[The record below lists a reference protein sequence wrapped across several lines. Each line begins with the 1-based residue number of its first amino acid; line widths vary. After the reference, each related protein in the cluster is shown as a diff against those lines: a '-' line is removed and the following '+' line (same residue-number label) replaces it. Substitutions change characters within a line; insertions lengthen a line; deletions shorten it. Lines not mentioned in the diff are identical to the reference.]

1 MHYLIAICYAIILWW
16 VSTGI
21 IIVLY
26 RQARWTYDATFGG
39 MSIIAAICAVGVV
52 LLRNTSETWAIYA
65 SFSAGTVVWGWNL
78 ASYYTGF
85 ITGQRITLPPLPL
98 TNRQRFVFAVK
109 STIHHELVSLLLVG
123 SALWCIPGATNPT
136 GFVTI
141 VLFYVLHLLAK
152 LNIYFGVH
160 NFSGEWLPPHL
171 SYITAFFG
179 PARTHWFFVCAVSIA
194 TACTIW
200 FGGIALQHPQQH
212 VQIAAAFWALLS
224 GAGLLELLV
233 LMIPSA
239 YLNKVLA
246 FLTHLSVAADTKSR

>member
-1 MHYLIAICYAIILWW
+1 MHYLVAISFAIVLWW

-26 RQARWTYDATFGG
+26 RQPRWTYDATFGV
-39 MSIIAAICAVGVV
+39 MSIVAAAGAVILV
-52 LLRNTSETWAIYA
+52 LLRNHNETWAVYA

-85 ITGQRITLPPLPL
+85 ITGQPITLPNAPLS
-98 TNRQRFVFAVK
+98 NRQRFVLAVR
-109 STIHHELVSLLLVG
+109 SSMYHEGVSFVLMM
-123 SALWCIPGATNPT
+123 SALWLIRDATNPT

-152 LNIYFGVH
+152 LNIYFGVY

-171 SYITAFFG
+171 RYITAFFG
-179 PARTHWFFVCAVSIA
+179 PERTHWFFVFTVSIA

-200 FGGIALQHPQQH
+200 AIGIAIQATQAQL
-212 VQIAAAFWALLS
+212 QIASAFWALLS
-224 GAGLLELLV
+224 GVGLLELIV
-233 LMIPSA
+233 LMIPTA
-239 YLNKVLA
+239 YLHKVLA
-246 FLTHLSVAADTKSR
+246 FLTHLSVAADTKPR

>member
-1 MHYLIAICYAIILWW
+1 MHYLIAISYAIVLWW

-21 IIVLY
+21 IIILY
-26 RQARWTYDATFGG
+26 RQPRWTYDATFGG
-39 MSIIAAICAVGVV
+39 MSIVAAACAVVLF
-52 LLRNTSETWAIYA
+52 LLRDNTSTWAVYA

-85 ITGQRITLPPLPL
+85 ITGQRITLPTTTLS
-98 TNRQRFVFAVK
+98 NRQRFQLAVK
-109 STIHHELVSLLLVG
+109 STIHHELVSFLLLI
-123 SALWCIPGATNPT
+123 SALWFMRGATNPT

-160 NFSGEWLPPHL
+160 NFSGEWLPAHL
-171 SYITAFFG
+171 QYITAFFG
-179 PARTHWFFVCAVSIA
+179 PAHTHWFFVFTVSIA

-200 FGGIALQHPQQH
+200 ATSLAIHVPQPH
-212 VQIAAAFWALLS
+212 LQIAGAFWALLC

-233 LMIPSA
+233 LMIPAA
-239 YLNKVLA
+239 YLHKVLA
-246 FLTHLSVAADTKSR
+246 FLTHLSVAANTKPR

>member
-1 MHYLIAICYAIILWW
+1 MHYLIAISYAIVLWW

-21 IIVLY
+21 IIILY
-26 RQARWTYDATFGG
+26 RQPRWTYDATFGC
-39 MSIIAAICAVGVV
+39 MSVVAAACAVALW
-52 LLRNTSETWAIYA
+52 LLRNTNDTWAVYA

-85 ITGQRITLPPLPL
+85 ITGERIILPPLPL
-98 TNRQRFVFAVK
+98 TSRQRFVLAVK
-109 STIHHELVSLLLVG
+109 STIHHELVSCFVLI
-123 SALWCIPGATNPT
+123 SALWAIPGSSNPT
-136 GFVTI
+136 GFITI

-160 NFSGEWLPPHL
+160 NFSGEWLPAHL

-179 PARTHWFFVCAVSIA
+179 PARTHWFFVFTVSIA

-200 FGGIALQHPQQH
+200 AGGIALQSSQFQL
-212 VQIAAAFWALLS
+212 QIAGAFWTLLS

-233 LMIPSA
+233 LMIPAA
-239 YLNKVLA
+239 YLHKVLA
-246 FLTHLSVAADTKSR
+246 FLTHLSVAANTKPR

>member
-1 MHYLIAICYAIILWW
+1 MHYLIAISYAIVLWW

-21 IIVLY
+21 IIILY

-39 MSIIAAICAVGVV
+39 MSIVAAACAVALF
-52 LLRNTSETWAIYA
+52 LLRDNSATWAIYA

-85 ITGQRITLPPLPL
+85 ITGQRVELPALPL

-109 STIHHELVSLLLVG
+109 STIYHELVSLLLLG
-123 SALWCIPGATNPT
+123 GALWSIPGATNPT

-160 NFSGEWLPPHL
+160 NFSGEWLPAHL

-179 PARTHWFFVCAVSIA
+179 PARTHWFFVFTVSIA
-194 TACTIW
+194 TACTMW
-200 FGGIALQHPQQH
+200 ATSIAIQSAQPHL
-212 VQIAAAFWALLS
+212 QIAGAFWALLS

-239 YLNKVLA
+239 YLHRVLA
-246 FLTHLSVAADTKSR
+246 FLTHLSVAANTKPR